1 MNPQT
6 TQTAQEKAQELL
18 ALEQELVL
26 SSFSNEDALT
36 IGLQAVAYIHEA
48 KKSGVYIEIR
58 CGENIV
64 FSHCMDGANWDN
76 RLFAQRKLNTVT
88 KFEHCS
94 MYAGEKYITKGRQ
107 FYDYYAP
114 QEYQCAGGGFPI
126 VIPGTG
132 MVGMIGVSGSF
143 RSRRPRSMCRG
154 SQTFSEKSI
163 RRH

>member
-26 SSFSNEDALT
+26 SSFSNEDALN
-36 IGLQAVAYIHEA
+36 IGMQAVAYIHEA

-58 CGENIV
+58 RGENIV

-107 FYDYYAP
+107 FYDYLRR
-114 QEYQCAGGGFPI
+114 
-126 VIPGTG
+126 
-132 MVGMIGVSGSF
+132 
-143 RSRRPRSMCRG
+143 RSINVPEVV
-154 SQTFSEKSI
+154 FLL
-163 RRH
+163 